1 MSQAQIQLGNTTA
14 DFVSE
19 RRGGLLERRDVF
31 FDYKCTHIFPET
43 FFTSHFI
50 IVLFV
55 PIALGAEHKTT

>member
-1 MSQAQIQLGNTTA
+1 MSQAQIQVGNTTA

-19 RRGGLLERRDVF
+19 RRGGLERRDVF